1 MNFLLILCISALFQ
15 LFVPWWAI
23 AIVPFVISLWRPTS
37 SPHSFWIGF
46 LAIALLW
53 ASYGFYLHFVSGGAM
68 SDKVAEIFSLKKGI
82 VFLVVTA
89 GIGGLV
95 GGMSGLSGY
104 LARKMV

>member
-1 MNFLLILCISALFQ
+1 MNFLLILLVSALFQ
-15 LFVPWWAI
+15 FFAPWWVI

-53 ASYGFYLHFVSGGAM
+53 LAYGFYLHFVSGGAM
-68 SDKVAEIFSLKKGI
+68 SDRIAEIFSLKKGI
-82 VFLVVTA
+82 LLLIVTA
-89 GIGGLV
+89 IVGGLV

-104 LARKMV
+104 LARKMA